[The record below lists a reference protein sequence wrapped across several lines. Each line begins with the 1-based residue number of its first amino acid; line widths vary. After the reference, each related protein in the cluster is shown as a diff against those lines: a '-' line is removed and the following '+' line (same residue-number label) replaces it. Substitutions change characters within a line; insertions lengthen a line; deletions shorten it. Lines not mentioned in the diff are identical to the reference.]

1 MKYRMLTKEERQ
13 IFDEDFKH
21 FMISNGVTNEEWL
34 DMNERNLEKAL
45 DLVELF
51 SDVVLEKVY
60 QKIEYIEFR
69 SEDSCLIFNCTP
81 DLLKLISIL
90 PKAGK
95 KVNLNT
101 PESIHSALQNQL
113 KDLDI
118 FKSEKPYT
126 TLREL
131 EIHQMIE
138 QGCLNSSRE
147 FWNAMVKLID
157 K

>member
-1 MKYRMLTKEERQ
+1 MKYRLLTKEERE

-34 DMNERNLEKAL
+34 DMNENNVQKAT

-69 SEDSCLIFNCTP
+69 SEDSCLLFHCAP
-81 DLLKLISIL
+81 DVLKLISIV
-90 PKAGK
+90 PKSNK
-95 KVNLNT
+95 KVNLST
-101 PESIHSALQNQL
+101 PESIHTALLKQL
-113 KDLDI
+113 TDLDI

-126 TLREL
+126 VLREL

-138 QGCLNSSRE
+138 QGCLNSSKE
-147 FWNAMVKLID
+147 FWDAVVELTGK
-157 K
+157 

>member
-1 MKYRMLTKEERQ
+1 MLTKEERE

-34 DMNERNLEKAL
+34 EMNNSNPKKAIE
-45 DLVELF
+45 LVELF

-69 SEDSCLIFNCTP
+69 SEGSCLVFNCTP
-81 DLLKLISIL
+81 DKLKLISIL
-90 PKAGK
+90 PKSGK
-95 KVNLNT
+95 KVDLST
-101 PESIHSALQNQL
+101 PESIHAALTNQL
-113 KDLDI
+113 TDLDI

-131 EIHQMIE
+131 EIHTMIE
-138 QGCLNSSRE
+138 QGCLNSSKE
-147 FWNAMVKLID
+147 FWNALETLIG
-157 K
+157 